1 MERACPLRIRIILTD
16 NGKEFTDRLFG
27 LRKRTATGAHEFD
40 TLCAALNIEHRLTPP
55 KSPQTNGMV
64 ERFNGRIE
72 EVLQSHHFRSG
83 EQLETT
89 LHRYVWLYNQQLP
102 QSTLGSKTP
111 LQTMKDWHKIKPEL
125 FKKQPHYLPGCD
137 TYRGG
142 TTMKFHD
149 TAGNLSFQFSGI
161 DGDQIEQVARIIV
174 AGIRAEYP
182 ILDGRNQS
190 RDAAQN
196 RRDQA
201 PTRQRTWS
209 PD

>member
-1 MERACPLRIRIILTD
+1 M
-16 NGKEFTDRLFG
+16 
-27 LRKRTATGAHEFD
+27 TAQS
-40 TLCAALNIEHRLTPP
+40 LTPIFDELQQTAIENGHWGRA
-55 KSPQTNGMV
+55 KRDGVEITASFSP
-64 ERFNGRIE
+64 
-72 EVLQSHHFRSG
+72 
-83 EQLETT
+83 
-89 LHRYVWLYNQQLP
+89 
-102 QSTLGSKTP
+102 
-111 LQTMKDWHKIKPEL
+111 
-125 FKKQPHYLPGCD
+125 
-137 TYRGG
+137 YRGG

-149 TAGNLSFQFSGI
+149 TAGGPRFQFSGI